1 VFVHRILSDIH
12 GINRSGQNGGGAVFV
27 ESINRGLGLKPFVT
41 GFNCTGSASLFFS
54 LLKDATSFKAR
65 YGYQE

>member
-1 VFVHRILSDIH
+1 MGLTEADRM
-12 GINRSGQNGGGAVFV
+12 GGGAVFV